1 MVNDCQPVLRR
12 IETWVVTGPV
22 GHLLSAIGDWAV
34 VLTTLARDR
43 IRRLR

>member
-1 MVNDCQPVLRR
+1 VANNRQPLLGR

-34 VLTTLARDR
+34 LLSTLARNR
-43 IRRLR
+43 IKSSE

>member
-1 MVNDCQPVLRR
+1 MANNRQPLPRR

-34 VLTTLARDR
+34 LLTTLARNR
-43 IRRLR
+43 IKRSE